1 MYKIAL
7 VNMKGGVG
15 KTTLA
20 VNLADALAR
29 REDKRVLLVDLDPQF
44 NATQCL
50 LSGDEYVARRAA
62 GGDTIVSIFVE
73 SEHQVVSAVTGAK
86 TATAKKLEDIEA
98 WYIKP
103 NLDLIP
109 GDLELHRLDMGGGQ
123 GRELRLKRYLQKV
136 KDRYDYV
143 IIDTPPTPS
152 HWMTSALLASDWYL
166 VPVKPEP
173 LSRVGIDLLRGVVD
187 RISENHGHD
196 IECLGV
202 VITLADRRTRVFSEA
217 KEFLDKNKV
226 WKAKRFKADMP
237 HRTQIAREVGNQNLI
252 LDTQETDSMR
262 ALVAIV
268 AEVEERLGDG

>member
-20 VNLADALAR
+20 VNLADVLAR
-29 REDKRVLLVDLDPQF
+29 REDKRVLIVDLDPQF

-50 LSGDEYVARRAA
+50 LSGEDYVSRREA
-62 GGDTIVSIFVE
+62 GGDTIVSIFNE
-73 SEHQVVSAVTGAK
+73 AEHQSINAVSGIKK
-86 TATAKKLEDIEA
+86 TPAKKLEDVSP
-98 WYIKP
+98 WKIKK

-123 GRELRLKRYLQKV
+123 GRELRLKRYLSKIQ
-136 KDRYDYV
+136 DSYDYV

-173 LSRVGIDLLRGVVD
+173 LSRVGIDLLRGVVG

-196 IECLGV
+196 IDCLGV
-202 VITLADRRTRVFSEA
+202 VITLADRRTRVFDEA
-217 KEFLDKNKV
+217 IEFLDGNKL
-226 WKAKRFKADMP
+226 WQAKRFKADMP
-237 HRTQIAREVGNQNLI
+237 HRTKIAREQGNQNLI
-252 LDTQETDSMR
+252 LDAQEADSMR
-262 ALVAIV
+262 ALVAI
-268 AEVEERLGDG
+268 ANEMQQRLGDV